1 VSAGVLFD
9 AMETLLTPVP
19 PLRVLLAE
27 GWLGPGGG
35 TSPESVS
42 MALEAMSR
50 EGRWPGPEADPG
62 PRLAA
67 WTSFCGEA
75 LARSG
80 GAGDGPL
87 AAVAARHVLEPGSYR
102 PFGDALPCLRRLR
115 GLGFRV
121 GLVSNFDLWLH
132 DLLDA
137 LGLRDLLDGI
147 VVSGELG
154 IVKPAPGIFDAGAR
168 SLGLAPGRCLHV
180 GDSIRIDVE
189 GARRAGLTPV
199 LLDRRDRHPQHAG
212 HRITGLDQLDDLALR
227 WREGS

>member
-1 VSAGVLFD
+1 MTAGVLFD
-9 AMETLLTPVP
+9 AMETLLTHEP

-27 GWLGPGGG
+27 RWLGPGGG

-42 MALEAMSR
+42 TALEAMSR

-67 WTSFCGEA
+67 WTSFCREA
-75 LARSG
+75 IARAG

-87 AAVAARHVLEPGSYR
+87 AAVAARHLLEPGSYR
-102 PFGDALPCLRRLR
+102 LFDDAAPCLRRLR

-121 GLVSNFDLWLH
+121 GLVSNFDAWLH
-132 DLLDA
+132 DVLDA
-137 LGLRDLLDGI
+137 LGVRDLLDGI

-154 IVKPAPGIFDAGAR
+154 VVKPAPGIFHAGAR
-168 SLGLAPGRCLHV
+168 SLGLSPGRCLHV
-180 GDSIRIDVE
+180 GDSVRIDVE

-199 LLDRRDRHPQHAG
+199 LLDRRGRHPGHAG
-212 HRITGLDQLDDLALR
+212 HRITGLDQLDELARR
-227 WREGS
+227 WRAES